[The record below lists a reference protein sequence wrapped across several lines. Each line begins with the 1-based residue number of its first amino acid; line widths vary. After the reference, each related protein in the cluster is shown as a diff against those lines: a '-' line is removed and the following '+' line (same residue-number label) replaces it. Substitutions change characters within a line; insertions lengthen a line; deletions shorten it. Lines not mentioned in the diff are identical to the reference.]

1 VGKRKSRANLPR
13 KGDVP
18 LFEKIDAEEAKF
30 DFESDS
36 DIELQNHK
44 HESKVLTQATL
55 IPENFYFISYKEK
68 V

>member
-1 VGKRKSRANLPR
+1 LPK

-18 LFEKIDAEEAKF
+18 LFEKIDAKEAKF
-30 DFESDS
+30 DSDS

-55 IPENFYFISYKEK
+55 IPENFYFISDEEK